1 MAAAT
6 STFSSYD
13 RSSSPGSDNPTL
25 STQNRRFNTNTNST
39 PPRPGQHLD
48 GLDFYL
54 IKFCFFETEII

>member
-13 RSSSPGSDNPTL
+13 RSATTAADNPTL
-25 STQNRRFNTNTNST
+25 STQSRPFNRNAA

-48 GLDFYL
+48 GLEL
-54 IKFCFFETEII
+54 TLKIFFVLLE